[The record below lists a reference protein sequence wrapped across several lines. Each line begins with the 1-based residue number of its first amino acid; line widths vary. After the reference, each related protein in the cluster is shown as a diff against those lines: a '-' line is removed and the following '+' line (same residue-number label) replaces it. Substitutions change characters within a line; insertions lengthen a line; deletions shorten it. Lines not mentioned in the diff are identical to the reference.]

1 MRSKQEKAFAILNWS
16 EAAASAVIVATYFIL
31 VQTQALGA
39 GELLGTSILTTSLGL
54 IHIGYVVLLHPFL
67 KKRSLV
73 ASSFVCTGLFS
84 INVAALIINTGGFTS
99 PYYALWLLIVLLVGL
114 YRPSVTY
121 AFMAVTTLY
130 AASLFLT
137 HTETGAIS
145 NIIIPI
151 ITTYIAGGLGILLWG
166 SHHSRH
172 SETENLSSAQSQ
184 LSQEQLKSEIVI
196 RNIGDGVVVVD
207 TNMRIQLFNPSAQEL
222 TGWSESEAKGLDYHV
237 VMPLAGEDGNP
248 LTADNDLL
256 TKSFDKKQSIVRD
269 DVTLTS
275 RSNKKL
281 TLSIMVS
288 PIFDATQKA
297 SGGIIVFRDIS
308 SAKAAERQ
316 RDEFISTASHEMR
329 TPVAAIEGYVAL
341 AINPKVA
348 TIDDKAR
355 QYLTKAQESAQHLGK
370 LFQDLLSTTKLE
382 EGKLP
387 NRPEVFDMTEL
398 VHSVVDELHFKA
410 EKKQVALVAQQS
422 AVSGGTTV
430 QPILYVLADPERI
443 QEVLTNLVDN
453 ALKFTEKGEV
463 KISIEGNDKTITVGV
478 HDSGIGIAPED
489 LPHIFQK
496 FYRIDNSKT
505 RTIGGTGLGLYIC
518 RQIIELY
525 QGRMWVESKPEEGSH
540 FYFSLPRLSFE
551 QAEAKIKAKAA
562 AQAGTTNQPIGAKTQ
577 PTVK

>member
-16 EAAASAVIVATYFIL
+16 EAVASTVIVATYFIL
-31 VQTQALGA
+31 LQTQALGA
-39 GELLGTSILTTSLGL
+39 DELLGTSILTTALGL
-54 IHIGYVVLLHPFL
+54 IHIGYVLLLHPFL
-67 KKRSLV
+67 KKRSLL
-73 ASSFVCTGLFS
+73 ASSFICTVLFS
-84 INVAALIINTGGFTS
+84 INIAVLIINTGGFGS

-121 AFMAVTTLY
+121 GFMAATTLY

-137 HTETGAIS
+137 HSQSGAIS
-145 NIIIPI
+145 NIVIPI
-151 ITTYIAGGLGILLWG
+151 IATYIAGGLGVLLWS
-166 SHHSRH
+166 SHHNRH
-172 SETENLSSAQSQ
+172 SETENLNSAKSQ

-207 TNMRIQLFNPSAQEL
+207 TSMRIQLFNPSAQQL

-237 VMPLAGEDGNP
+237 VIPLADDGGAP

-256 TKSFDKKQSIVRD
+256 AQSFVKKQSIVRD
-269 DVTLTS
+269 DVTLTT
-275 RSNKKL
+275 RANKKL

-288 PIFDATQKA
+288 PIYDESQKP
-297 SGGIIVFRDIS
+297 SGSIMVFRDIS

-348 TIDDKAR
+348 SIDDKAR

-387 NRPEVFDMTEL
+387 NRPDVFDVTEL
-398 VHSVVDELHFKA
+398 VHTVVDELHFKA
-410 EKKQVALVAQQS
+410 EKKQVALMAQQS
-422 AVSGGTTV
+422 SVSGGTTV
-430 QPILYVLADPERI
+430 QPILYVFADPERI

-463 KISIEGNDKTITVGV
+463 KISVEGNDKSVTVGI
-478 HDSGIGIAPED
+478 HDSGIGIEPED

-525 QGRMWVESKPEEGSH
+525 QGRMWVQSKAGDGSH
-540 FYFSLPRLSFE
+540 FYFSLPRLSF
-551 QAEAKIKAKAA
+551 QDAEAKIKAKAA
-562 AQAGTTNQPIGAKTQ
+562 AQATANPQPIGAKGQ